1 MFATVPMRCMSFADG
16 SASSGSRCMRMPTWR
31 WSRTACWA
39 AATDL
44 VRPSVIGS
52 TSPGNST
59 VERTGTM
66 IKASAGNGG
75 NAPPDASLASWASF
89 ACNSI
94 SATIGPC
101 FLQRD
106 HQTSSDGGTID
117 AAVAAGR
124 QPYPAI
130 EPPLRQFEPVDR
142 CGTQFRRQNPHAGN
156 NKLALLDNHLGVLDG
171 DAGQRH
177 QHQHLAVILED
188 VDRRLPYGL
197 PRLRCPRP
205 EHLAM
210 HALGAREH
218 VARFR
223 PHPIAGQISGHEKSP
238 FKLDEIMCGAA
249 IRNSTPAG
257 PGGKQP
263 SGPDDPLIDRRQKRA
278 SRLRPPWRACP
289 QARVF
294 WMGGQP
300 ARCGRR

>member
-31 WSRTACWA
+31 WSRTACCA

-75 NAPPDASLASWASF
+75 SAPPDASLASWASF

-94 SATIGPC
+94 SATIIPC

-106 HQTSSDGGTID
+106 HQTTGDGGAVD

-130 EPPLRQFEPVDR
+130 EPALRQFEPVDR
-142 CGTQFRRQNPHAGN
+142 CGTQFRRQSARAGN
-156 NKLALLDNHLGVLDG
+156 DKFALLDDDLGVLDG

-177 QHQHLAVILED
+177 QHQDLTVVFKN
-188 VDRRLPYGL
+188 VDRRLPGGL
-197 PRLRCPRP
+197 PRLRGARP
-205 EHLAM
+205 EHLAV
-210 HALGAREH
+210 HPFGAREH
-218 VARFR
+218 LARFR
-223 PHPIAGQISGHEKSP
+223 PHPIAGHISGHGKSP
-238 FKLDEIMCGAA
+238 FRLDHVMCGAGTE
-249 IRNSTPAG
+249 NSTVVG
-257 PGGKQP
+257 SGWKWSGG
-263 SGPDDPLIDRRQKRA
+263 SGRSA
-278 SRLRPPWRACP
+278 H
-289 QARVF
+289 
-294 WMGGQP
+294 
-300 ARCGRR
+300 